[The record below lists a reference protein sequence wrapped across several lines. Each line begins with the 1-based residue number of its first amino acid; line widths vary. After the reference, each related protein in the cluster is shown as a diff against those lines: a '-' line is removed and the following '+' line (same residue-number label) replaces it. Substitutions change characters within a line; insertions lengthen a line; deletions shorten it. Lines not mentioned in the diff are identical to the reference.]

1 VEVLGVEWWVASGCL
16 VAVAAAFGLV
26 LREVAADRAAPSAA
40 EVAVLLVV
48 GAAVGGVLAGS
59 FAFAAVDDAAGGRC
73 PSAEQP
79 ADC

>member
-1 VEVLGVEWWVASGCL
+1 MLGVEWWVVAGCL
-16 VAVAAAFGLV
+16 VAVAAVFGVV
-26 LREVAADRAAPSAA
+26 LRDVAADRAAPSAA

-48 GAAVGGVLAGS
+48 GAAVGGVLVGS

-73 PSAEQP
+73 PPVEQP